1 VHGQLHRDDGLAHL
15 PLVAAP
21 LAHGLLAGL
30 LAAAGR
36 PAAGNFLRTECQFN
50 GVVISDD
57 IDAPAVARGRELHT
71 ITRKALT
78 AGNDLLLLSAEA
90 DVLGLAARLTE
101 AMSPRPKITI

>member
-1 VHGQLHRDDGLAHL
+1 
-15 PLVAAP
+15 
-21 LAHGLLAGL
+21 
-30 LAAAGR
+30 
-36 PAAGNFLRTECQFN
+36 
-50 GVVISDD
+50 VISDD